1 MKVSLD
7 TFKENGVKYDWKT
20 LYAGLKLDLIK
31 RSDIVNFAVEFL
43 TKHPGANNQNV
54 VQLAWGDDD
63 LDYENLLENILKESF
78 SQDLNFDTEAWQLE
92 KRKWRFAV
100 LTNLKIKYQ
109 NNFEE
114 LLNKIAEVYA
124 DFNYPDDMDS
134 FIYYLKPTDGFD
146 PLQYSKIEN
155 IIRLI
160 NLFHD
165 FMCKE
170 YQYLQDKS
178 I

>member
-7 TFKENGVKYDWKT
+7 TFKENGMKYDWKT

-31 RSDIVNFAVEFL
+31 RSDIVNYAVEFL
-43 TKHPGANNQNV
+43 TKHPDANNQNV

-63 LDYENLLENILKESF
+63 LDYENLLENILKESY

-124 DFNYPDDMDS
+124 DFNYPDSMDS

-146 PLQYSKIEN
+146 PLQYSKAEN
-155 IIRLI
+155 IVRLI
-160 NLFHD
+160 NLFYD

>member
-146 PLQYSKIEN
+146 PLQYSKTEN